1 MTNRTIAERK
11 AALHKLIADLP
22 DTPHPDVVAYI
33 AEHGENATLL
43 GLTKSTMP
51 GVIILD
57 STKPTIKESTAS
69 MAEEAAFEFYKEAQ
83 EVAFKLDGILGVI
96 QLGVFAAKEA
106 DKIAGECEKQGHD
119 ERMTRAVVSGHLAS
133 TWVPQM
139 IDGMNEKAK
148 IDAKAAAKAK

>member
-33 AEHGENATLL
+33 AEHGEKATLL
-43 GLTKSTMP
+43 GFVKSSMP

-57 STKPTIKESTAS
+57 STKATIKESTATVV
-69 MAEEAAFEFYKEAQ
+69 EDAAFEFYKEAQ
-83 EVAFKLDGILGVI
+83 AAAFQLDGILGVI

-106 DKIAGECEKQGHD
+106 DKIAGECERQGHD

-139 IDGMNEKAK
+139 IEGMHEKAK
-148 IDAKAAAKAK
+148 MDANATK